1 MHNKWSDVLMKW
13 KGIALLI
20 LLSLLFHLPAKSQV
34 STPSVTYGFKQDTV
48 VVNAGQTFSNL
59 LWIENKSNNSV
70 SLVEFLP
77 RGQLKLGLL
86 KLPDTIFLTAG
97 QKKWFPIKYMA
108 DRQTIQ
114 KSLQDIQI
122 KLEEVN
128 QRVSVQEIT
137 VFYAKLDDVQ
147 RLTLETEQS
156 EIYLDQASN
165 QARIMLRCFNDGL
178 VPIHFRLELTEIPDG
193 LEFIGEKSVLT
204 LEPGGQESLPFIAKN
219 KLNSRAPADFSVTVR
234 ALDVGGG
241 VITSKR
247 LRIMNISSDRR
258 LSLNP
263 TPFAQDR
270 PNMVALR
277 YMTFDNSL
285 SSYQLQGNG
294 KYNLAE
300 GTALT
305 YQVNASYF
313 NTPGQ
318 TGLNISDSFVDY
330 QGKDWRIKAGTIY
343 ETLDFNLNGTGLK
356 GTINLGEKQSLNLY
370 GVSGNYML
378 YSDFNQINNGNT
390 FAVSYKH
397 EDGQP
402 GNKNAVLLYD
412 RNVITGVNTLLTSGL
427 ANFLLADKQVLG
439 LETGYSLQRL
449 RRGDAQNEGLALG
462 LNYNL
467 NLDKLNVFS
476 RNYYSSPGYG
486 GLRRGLL
493 QFENQIL
500 IRFGQYDNVSFRHSY
515 MRNQSKYFG
524 DENLNFLGIENNYG
538 TVIYE
543 LGYGTRLKNWSV
555 NFRPYYFYQQM
566 EVLNSGNWKSASL
579 RVKVN
584 LNYSNSFHDLYI
596 DADNGY
602 TFRNTSERPPAPFLS
617 SRMNANYRNKY
628 AGFSAYGQYN
638 SYYLT
643 DVLAMP
649 VNSRYYSY
657 SFGPNTRFTLF
668 KQQAIIS
675 AGLLYNYFGFNKS
688 RNYSVNS
695 SAKWRLKG
703 DWAVSADLFYS
714 LSRQHAI
721 LGYNPAVGL
730 EGQNQI
736 DRQQYSQNT
745 SSRQFR
751 IGLEKQFGSSGN
763 MDSKKLELLYFEDQ
777 NGNGYRD
784 GNEPYVPGIV
794 VKIDGLAAVT
804 NAKGLV
810 KFLGLKDK
818 LYTVTI
824 VNSMNWT
831 VPEGTKVFLNKNIS
845 LEIPLIKMERLSGKL
860 SYVSD
865 KYSEGVPSS
874 SGLRVKAIAG
884 NGKIYSTL
892 TNDEGTFSFYLPEN
906 KYNVYIE
913 TDGLPY
919 AMINP
924 KETVEVKR
932 DQVVSL
938 EFKYKYE
945 GRKIDVVRFK

>member
-1 MHNKWSDVLMKW
+1 MYNKWSDVLMRW
-13 KGIALLI
+13 KGTALLI
-20 LLSLLFHLPAKSQV
+20 LLSLLFHLLAKSQV

-48 VVNAGQTFSNL
+48 IVNAGQTFSNL
-59 LWIENKSNNSV
+59 LWIENKSVAPV

-77 RGQLKLGLL
+77 GGQQKPGLL
-86 KLPDTIFLTAG
+86 KLPDTIVLVAG
-97 QKKWFPIKYMA
+97 QKKWFPTKYMA

-114 KSLQDIQI
+114 KNLQDIHV
-122 KLEEVN
+122 KLKEVN
-128 QRVSVQEIT
+128 QRVSVQEST
-137 VFYAKLDDVQ
+137 VFYAKLNDVQ

-156 EIYLDQASN
+156 EIYLDQTSN
-165 QARIMLRCFNDGL
+165 QARIMLRCSNNGL
-178 VPIHFRLELTEIPDG
+178 VPVHFRLELTEIPDG
-193 LEFIGEKSVLT
+193 LDFIGEKSVLT
-204 LEPGGQESLPFIAKN
+204 LEPGAQESLGFIAKN
-219 KLNSRAPADFSVTVR
+219 KLNSRAPADFAVTVR
-234 ALDVGGG
+234 ALDGAGNL
-241 VITSKR
+241 ITSKR

-270 PNMVALR
+270 PNTVALR
-277 YMTFDNSL
+277 YQTFDNSL
-285 SSYQLQGNG
+285 ASYQLQGNG
-294 KYNLAE
+294 KYNMAE
-300 GTALT
+300 GTELT

-343 ETLDFNLNGTGLK
+343 ETLDFNLSGTGLK
-356 GTINLGEKQSLNLY
+356 GTVNLGARQSLNLY
-370 GVSGNYML
+370 GISGNYML

-390 FAVSYKH
+390 FAVSYKD
-397 EDGQP
+397 EDGVR
-402 GNKNAVLLYD
+402 GNKTAVLLYNN
-412 RNVITGVNTLLTSGL
+412 NVITGVNTMLTSGL
-427 ANFLLADKQVLG
+427 ANFRLTEKQILG
-439 LETGYSLQRL
+439 FETGYSLQRFSK
-449 RRGDAQNEGLALG
+449 GDAQNQGLAFG
-462 LNYNL
+462 FNYSL
-467 NLDKLNVFS
+467 NLDKWNVFS

-500 IRFGQYDNVSFRHSY
+500 WHFGKYDNISVRHGY
-515 MRNQSKYFG
+515 TRNQSKYFG
-524 DENLNFLGIENNYG
+524 DENLNFLGIDNNYG
-538 TVIYE
+538 NVIYE
-543 LGYGTRLKNWSV
+543 FGYGTRLKNWSV

-638 SYYLT
+638 GYYLT

-668 KQQAIIS
+668 KQLATIN
-675 AGLLYNYFGFNKS
+675 ANLLYNYFGFNKS

-703 DWAVSADLFYS
+703 DWAISADLFYS
-714 LSRQHAI
+714 LSTQNAFF
-721 LGYNPAVGL
+721 GYNSVAGF
-730 EGQNQI
+730 EGQNQTG
-736 DRQQYSQNT
+736 RQEFLQNT

-751 IGLEKQFGSSGN
+751 IGLEKQFGSSGD
-763 MDSKKLELLYFEDQ
+763 MDSKKLELLYFEDR

-824 VNSMNWT
+824 VNSKNWT
-831 VPEGTKVFLNKNIS
+831 VTEGTKVFLNKNIS

-874 SGLRVKAIAG
+874 SGLRVKAIAV

-906 KYNVYIE
+906 RYSVYIE

-919 AMINP
+919 AMINT